1 MVDENITSALPDYA
15 VEREIGKGGM
25 GLVFL
30 GRHVRLGRLVAIK
43 ELPPTFAADARVRE
57 RFSTEA
63 RTLATLSHPHIVPIY
78 DYVEREGLCL
88 IVMEELP
95 GGTVWDR
102 FTTTGLTPPTACAV
116 VLACCA
122 ALQHAHDKGVLHLDV
137 KPDNLMFARDEAIKV
152 TDFGISRVL
161 SGDQTLG
168 TLDGQVLGTPA
179 YMSPEQAKGAELTPA
194 SDVYS
199 AGIMLYELLSG
210 ELPWTGAESATD
222 LLLKRLRE
230 YPRELTSV
238 APQVPRG
245 LAEVVM
251 KAIERE
257 PDKRYQR
264 AEDFGIAIASA
275 CADAWGPNWL
285 DYAGVAIIG
294 SDRLSIAAR
303 TTRNQPVVDT
313 ARTSG
318 PTSAARST
326 GPAPETTIGTA
337 VGGDRA
343 AAPETTASARLTDGT
358 ETDADTGIA
367 VPATAAAAS
376 AAAAGAAAP
385 VAPSEPA
392 GPPEF
397 KVVRAAGAAPRIEG
411 ANLNEI
417 DRSAFVDVAEALGHP
432 HRSGRMFALAF
443 VLATAAVIAAALLFS
458 APARSGNLKRGE
470 VFIGGKDVTSD
481 NMTFDLTKK
490 LPVRVRDAALAAR
503 ATQVAVKFTSSPGLP
518 LGTLNTRLQRGGAG
532 TIDPGVTRYVATGS
546 VKARV
551 DVNGRSGSIAHSEFP
566 ATVESAWYLTA
577 YGLGALIIILG
588 GFAYFEGGLT
598 PLRRGRLRIGSMIS
612 CGLSAAVMAV
622 GISAFVAALGHAY
635 PTVGGLV
642 AAAALAAAAGVT
654 FGLAVRIRA
663 LRRGARRAVR
673 KAERAAVATQ

>member
-137 KPDNLMFARDEAIKV
+137 KPDNLMFARDEATKV

-161 SGDQTLG
+161 SGDETLG

-210 ELPWTGAESATD
+210 HLPWTGAESATD
-222 LLLKRLRE
+222 LLLMRLRE
-230 YPRELTSV
+230 DPRPLTTI
-238 APQVPRG
+238 APQIPRN
-245 LAEVVM
+245 LADVVM
-251 KAIERE
+251 RAIERE
-257 PDKRYQR
+257 PEKRYQR

-294 SDRLSIAAR
+294 SDRLSITAR
-303 TTRNQPVVDT
+303 TTRSQPVADAT
-313 ARTSG
+313 RTSG
-318 PTSAARST
+318 PTSAASGT

-337 VGGDRA
+337 VGGERA
-343 AAPETTASARLTDGT
+343 AAPETTASARMTDG
-358 ETDADTGIA
+358 DTGTDTGA
-367 VPATAAAAS
+367 VTPAAAAS
-376 AAAAGAAAP
+376 AAGAGAAAA
-385 VAPSEPA
+385 VAPA
-392 GPPEF
+392 
-397 KVVRAAGAAPRIEG
+397 
-411 ANLNEI
+411 
-417 DRSAFVDVAEALGHP
+417 
-432 HRSGRMFALAF
+432 
-443 VLATAAVIAAALLFS
+443 
-458 APARSGNLKRGE
+458 
-470 VFIGGKDVTSD
+470 
-481 NMTFDLTKK
+481 
-490 LPVRVRDAALAAR
+490 
-503 ATQVAVKFTSSPGLP
+503 
-518 LGTLNTRLQRGGAG
+518 
-532 TIDPGVTRYVATGS
+532 
-546 VKARV
+546 
-551 DVNGRSGSIAHSEFP
+551 
-566 ATVESAWYLTA
+566 
-577 YGLGALIIILG
+577 
-588 GFAYFEGGLT
+588 
-598 PLRRGRLRIGSMIS
+598 
-612 CGLSAAVMAV
+612 
-622 GISAFVAALGHAY
+622 
-635 PTVGGLV
+635 
-642 AAAALAAAAGVT
+642 
-654 FGLAVRIRA
+654 
-663 LRRGARRAVR
+663 
-673 KAERAAVATQ
+673 

>member
-15 VEREIGKGGM
+15 VEKEIGKGGM

-43 ELPPTFAADARVRE
+43 ELPPTFAADSRVRE

-102 FTTTGLTPPTACAV
+102 FTTTGLKPPTACAV

-137 KPDNLMFARDEAIKV
+137 KPDNLMFARDQAIKV

-161 SGDQTLG
+161 SGDETLG

-179 YMSPEQAKGAELTPA
+179 YMSPEQARGAELTPA

-210 ELPWTGAESATD
+210 HLPWTGAESATD

-230 YPRELTSV
+230 EPRPLTAI
-238 APQVPRG
+238 APQVPHG
-245 LAEVVM
+245 LADVVM
-251 KAIERE
+251 RAIERE
-257 PDKRYQR
+257 PEKRYAR

-294 SDRLSIAAR
+294 SERLSLAAR
-303 TTRNQPVVDT
+303 TTRNQPVVDLPRNT
-313 ARTSG
+313 G
-318 PTSAARST
+318 PTAAAA
-326 GPAPETTIGTA
+326 GPAPETTMGSA
-337 VGGDRA
+337 VGGEQA
-343 AAPETTASARLTDGT
+343 AAPETTASARLGDGA
-358 ETDADTGIA
+358 ESVPDAVG
-367 VPATAAAAS
+367 VPAAAS
-376 AAAAGAAAP
+376 AAAAPA
-385 VAPSEPA
+385 VAPSPPA

-397 KVVRAAGAAPRIEG
+397 AVVRAAGSSPRIEG

-432 HRSGRMFALAF
+432 QRSSRLFALAG
-443 VLATAAVIAAALLFS
+443 VLALAAVIAAALLFG
-458 APARSGNLKRGE
+458 APARSGTKNLRRGS
-470 VFIGGKDVTSD
+470 VTIGGVDIKSD
-481 NMTFDLTKK
+481 NVTFDLTKK
-490 LPVRVRDAALAAR
+490 LGVRVHDPALAAR
-503 ATQVAVKFTSSPGLP
+503 TTRVTLKFSSSPGVP
-518 LGTLNTRLQRGGAG
+518 LGTLDTRIVNGAG
-532 TIDPGVTRYVATGS
+532 VIDPGVTRYVATGS

-551 DVNGRSGSIAHSEFP
+551 DLLARSGSIAHEELP
-566 ATVESAWYLTA
+566 ATVDTPWYLTA
-577 YGLGALIIILG
+577 YGLGALIVILG
-588 GFAYFEGGLT
+588 GFAYFEGGLH
-598 PLRRGRLRIGSMIS
+598 PLRRGRLRVGSLIS
-612 CGLSAAVMAV
+612 CGLSAAVLAV
-622 GISAFVAALGHAY
+622 GVAAFLAALGHGY
-635 PTVGGLV
+635 PTVSGLV
-642 AAAALAAAAGVT
+642 VAGMLAAAAGVT
-654 FGLAVRIRA
+654 FGLAMRRRA

-673 KAERAAVATQ
+673 RAEAAVSATH